1 MASLYD
7 ELKALVEALNE
18 EQVPY
23 ALCGGLAVGVYG
35 FARATVD
42 IDLLVQRSDVER
54 ILSIA
59 SRFGYTVRSKPMV
72 FQGGSIEIHRVVKVL
87 GEDQDPLMVDLLL
100 VTPALEEVWQ
110 SRELKD
116 WQEGTFWVVSRKGLI
131 RLKSLRGSGVDLEDI
146 RRLNEEDDEA
156 R

>member
-7 ELKALVEALNE
+7 ELKALVAALNE

-23 ALCGGLAVGVYG
+23 ALCGGLAMGVYG
-35 FARATVD
+35 FTRATVD

-72 FQGGSIEIHRVVKVL
+72 FQDGSIEIHRVVKVL
-87 GEDQDPLMVDLLL
+87 GEDEDPLTLDLLL

-110 SRELKD
+110 SCEWKEWD
-116 WQEGTFWVVSRKGLI
+116 GGTFWVVSREGLI
-131 RLKSLRGSGVDLEDI
+131 RLKSLRGSGIDLEDL
-146 RRLNEEDDEA
+146 RRLRAEDEDG
-156 R
+156 

>member
-7 ELKALVEALNE
+7 ELKALVSALNE

-23 ALCGGLAVGVYG
+23 ALCGGLAMGVYG

-54 ILSIA
+54 ILSLA

-87 GEDQDPLMVDLLL
+87 GEDEDPLMLDLLL
-100 VTPALEEVWQ
+100 VTPALGEVWQ
-110 SRELKD
+110 SREWKEWD
-116 WQEGTFWVVSRKGLI
+116 GGTFWVVSREGLV
-131 RLKSLRGSGVDLEDI
+131 RLKSLRGSGVDLEDL
-146 RRLNEEDDEA
+146 RRLRAEDEDG
-156 R
+156 

>member
-7 ELKALVEALNE
+7 ELKALVAALNE

-72 FQGGSIEIHRVVKVL
+72 FKGGSIEIHRVVKVL
-87 GEDQDPLMVDLLL
+87 GEDEDPLMLDLLL
-100 VTPALEEVWQ
+100 VTPAVEEVWQ
-110 SRELKD
+110 GREWKEWD
-116 WQEGTFWVVSRKGLI
+116 EGAFWVVSREGLI
-131 RLKSLRGSGVDLEDI
+131 RLKSLRGSSVDLEDL
-146 RRLNEEDDEA
+146 RRLRAEDEND
-156 R
+156 